1 MKLVVG
7 LGNPDAK
14 HLKNRH
20 NAGHMLVDFMKE
32 NFAGQGVVFEKS
44 TEFMNNSGLSVVR
57 LMQKHKVTLGDL
69 YIAHD
74 DLDIPLGEY
83 KIQNNK
89 GPKLHNGIESVEDKL
104 LTPLFWR
111 IRIGIDSRDAENRT
125 PGEQYV
131 LSDFSKD
138 ELKVLEGV
146 FVSILKESAMQ

>member
-1 MKLVVG
+1 MKLFVG
-7 LGNPDAK
+7 LGNPGTK
-14 HLKNRH
+14 HLNNRH
-20 NAGHMLVDFMKE
+20 NAGHMLIDFMKE

-44 TEFMNNSGLSVVR
+44 TEFMNSSGLSVVR
-57 LMQKHKVTLGDL
+57 LLQKHKVKLGDL

-104 LTPLFWR
+104 LTSFFWR
-111 IRIGIDSRDAENRT
+111 IRIGIDNRDAENRA

-131 LSDFSKD
+131 LGDFSKD
-138 ELKVLEGV
+138 ELETLEGV
-146 FVSILKESAMQ
+146 FVNILKDSALQ